1 MRPELQKQQ
10 EREILSMIIGDK
22 NENKSAIIDSLTP
35 EMFVD
40 SLNRE
45 IFDTCKT
52 LQKAGKD
59 VNLYSLTDFL
69 NAPEFTDTLKT
80 LYEQYITNVNWEY
93 FVNRLRDSY
102 LDRCIAEAK
111 TIEDW
116 EKVEKIRESCT
127 DTGKMAPFCEGA
139 ERLICEYYDE
149 EETAVKTGYNLDN
162 VIGSLRGGD
171 YVILAAATGM
181 GKTCFLLNLVKRMAE
196 KNYKIEIFS
205 LEMKQK
211 QLQNRYIAA
220 EIGVNSSKFRS
231 FSLTPEE
238 QNRFQDFAEKLK
250 YLPIRVCTE
259 YNLDV
264 DTIRRYEKKS
274 DADVVFIDYLGLLQ
288 NKNGKNKYEKVSEIS
303 TKLKQTAMT
312 VNKPFVVL
320 HQLNRGIDDRK
331 DKTPKNSDL
340 RDSGQIEQDADII
353 MFLYR
358 PGYYDPE
365 LSQKEGELI
374 LTKNRHGRSNVRFRM
389 YFDLENQRILDA
401 SEVK

>member
-116 EKVEKIRESCT
+116 EKVEKIRESFT
-127 DTGKMAPFCEGA
+127 EIGKMAPFCEGA

-149 EETAVKTGYNLDN
+149 EGTAVKTGYNLDN

-196 KNYKIEIFS
+196 KNYKIDIFS

-220 EIGVNSSKFRS
+220 ETGINPNKFRS

-303 TKLKQTAMT
+303 TKLKQTAMS

-320 HQLNRGIDDRK
+320 HQLNRGIEDRK
-331 DKTPKNSDL
+331 DKTQKHHHVLVPAGL
-340 RDSGQIEQDADII
+340 
-353 MFLYR
+353 LR
-358 PGYYDPE
+358 PG
-365 LSQKEGELI
+365 
-374 LTKNRHGRSNVRFRM
+374 TKPKGGGINPDKKPSRAV
-389 YFDLENQRILDA
+389 
-401 SEVK
+401 